1 MGYRKAAS
9 QGTLHGCLMAISY
22 IGGVSGNNSP
32 LVLPDHGEFDFILLV
47 TQGDNTN
54 QPETTPGFTLWYS
67 YITTTSIPGRMRFE
81 YKFSEGGSGLEIPP
95 NTGTGNF
102 NRVADIYRGVRNP
115 NGVDITPNPDADL
128 SGGGTNRIT
137 FGSNP
142 IAISG
147 SWIVAWASIVM
158 NGAPAD
164 VSTPPAS
171 LTRRGNVANQQRLAS
186 YDTNGPV
193 GSFPDTLG
201 PVFSPN
207 RNFRSVTT
215 TLQPLE
221 GAYLIQT
228 LQDVVLAAESTLME
242 ARTANLVQTL
252 ENVTLIAE
260 ATIPEV
266 RTAELVQKLEFV
278 RLQSQATI
286 TQEPVFVCTPVP
298 APVINGCVSVV
309 NHAVYTSFRLYDV
322 LLNALYPA
330 IRESNPMT
338 AYDTL
343 DDWLER
349 LRWQDCMGSCRM
361 PGINGLLP
369 TEIMGECGEYV
380 VDLEYP
386 DCLVTY
392 LKHATVVALTRL
404 QYGRTKNLCY
414 VNDIIA
420 PLGAV
425 IFPTAGRYD
434 ECPHQMTIA
443 PYTDT
448 FQTWQKLGCDP
459 VFNSTCSAF
468 YTPTPSDPEG
478 LPARIYPG
486 LMAAEC
492 IVRSMFPQ
500 YGFHEFERL
509 IAVPNTIPNCVTL
522 EL

>member
-1 MGYRKAAS
+1 
-9 QGTLHGCLMAISY
+9 MAISY
-22 IGGVSGNNSP
+22 IGGVTGNNSP
-32 LVLPDHGEFDFILLV
+32 MVLPDHGEFDLILLV
-47 TQGDNTN
+47 TQGDSTN

-81 YKFSEGGSGLEIPP
+81 YMFSPGGSGLIIPP
-95 NTGTGNF
+95 NTGIGNF
-102 NRVADIYRGVRNP
+102 NRVADIYRGMRNP
-115 NGVDITPNPDADL
+115 NPVDTTPNPDADL
-128 SGGGTNRIT
+128 SVGGANRLT
-137 FGSNP
+137 FGANP
-142 IAISG
+142 VAISG
-147 SWIVAWASIVM
+147 SWIMSWASIAM
-158 NGAPAD
+158 NGDPAD
-164 VSTPPAS
+164 VSTAPAA
-171 LTRRGNVANQQRLAS
+171 LTRRGNVAGQQRLAS

-207 RNFRSVTT
+207 RNFRTVTT

-221 GAYLIQT
+221 GAYLIQK
-228 LQDVVLAAESTLME
+228 LENVVLDGQAVLTEN
-242 ARTANLVQTL
+242 RTANLTQRL
-252 ENVTLIAE
+252 DNVTLIAE
-260 ATIPEV
+260 ATIPEI
-266 RTAELVQKLEFV
+266 RQAELVQKLEFV
-278 RLQSQATI
+278 RLQSTATI
-286 TQEPVFVCTPVP
+286 EQPPVFVCTPDP
-298 APVINGCVSVV
+298 APVVNGCVSVV
-309 NHAVYTSFRLYDV
+309 NHAVYTAFRLYDV

-343 DDWLER
+343 DDWLDR
-349 LRWQDCMGSCRM
+349 LRWQDCMGACRM
-361 PGINGLLP
+361 PGINGTLP
-369 TEIMGECGEYV
+369 TEIIGECGSYV

-392 LKHATVVALTRL
+392 LKHATVVALTRM
-404 QYGRTKNLCY
+404 QYGRPKNLCY

-443 PYTDT
+443 PYTDV
-448 FQTWQKLGCDP
+448 FQTWQKIGCEPAFD
-459 VFNSTCSAF
+459 STCSAY
-468 YTPTPSDPEG
+468 YTVTPSDPEG
-478 LPARIYPG
+478 LPPRIYPG

-509 IAVPNTIPNCVTL
+509 YEVPDVIPECVSM
-522 EL
+522 EM